1 MTTPRTDTPLGP
13 LPDFI
18 TDGTDGTDDIVRFV
32 TPVGDTMWLVRGYAL
47 GRAVLT
53 DKRFSRARA
62 ALPGGPKFN
71 DAEPAADS
79 MMSMDGDRHARLR
92 RIVSGAF
99 STGRIAAMASHV
111 ERLTD
116 QYLDEIA
123 AHGPGADLVAR
134 LAAPLPLAV
143 LCSLLGVPSEDSARF
158 RDRVEV
164 LFDIT
169 DDNPHDKARR
179 RTALATYMKDLVDR
193 KRRQPQDDLLTALIG
208 AHDRGALTTNELV
221 TMGLTLLMAGY
232 ETTVGQLGLSVLS
245 LLTDH
250 DVYRELVA
258 RPERIAPAVE
268 ELLRLNPATPLTF
281 PRVAVQPVRLGNVTV
296 QAGEAV
302 MVAPL
307 HGNRDATVFAEPE
320 TLRLTGHDTA
330 HLTFGHG
337 VHRCLGAPLARLQ
350 VRIVLEHLLRRF
362 PTLRLAAV
370 EEPVA
375 WKEGMAV
382 RGLSRLLVDW

>member
-1 MTTPRTDTPLGP
+1 MRCTDNPLGP

-18 TDGTDGTDDIVRFV
+18 TDGTEDVVRFV

-53 DKRFSRARA
+53 DKRFSRASA
-62 ALPGGPKFN
+62 ALPEAPKFN

-79 MMSMDGDRHARLR
+79 MMSMDGSRHARLR

-99 STGRIAAMASHV
+99 STGRIAAMGSLV
-111 ERLTD
+111 EQLTD
-116 QYLDEIA
+116 QHLDEVA
-123 AHGPGADLVAR
+123 AHGPGADLVAH

-143 LCSLLGVPSEDSARF
+143 LCSLLGVPPEDSARF
-158 RDRVEV
+158 RGWIEV

-169 DDNPHDKARR
+169 DGSPQDKARR
-179 RTALATYMKDLVDR
+179 RTALAHYMKDLVDR
-193 KRRQPQDDLLTALIG
+193 KRREPQDDLLTTLID
-208 AHDRGALTTNELV
+208 AHDRGALTTNELL

-245 LLTDH
+245 LLTDR
-250 DVYRELVA
+250 DVYEELVA
-258 RPERIAPAVE
+258 RPDRIAPAVE

-281 PRVAVQPVRLGNVTV
+281 PRVALQPVRLGNVTV

-307 HGNRDATVFAEPE
+307 HGNRDAKVFAEPE
-320 TLRLTGHDTA
+320 TLRLTGQDTA

-350 VRIVLEHLLRRF
+350 VRIVLERLLRRF

-370 EEPVA
+370 DTPVV
-375 WKEGMAV
+375 WKEGLAT
-382 RGLSRLLVDW
+382 RGLSQLLVDW